1 LKPLAITLGDP
12 AGIGTEV
19 VLRAIAS
26 RQFSRPL
33 HLFGSWRFTRDTAER
48 LGLPLPPVESEEG
61 AAIRFTDSGDGGAHA
76 LEFGQVRPEFG
87 RAALDAIEAALD
99 AIERGECGGMVTA
112 PIQKESIVASGSDF
126 HGHTELLAARAGLTT
141 YGRDFAM
148 YFDSPQLRVALLS
161 VHIPLRDAIER
172 VSQSSVFELSLLVDR
187 EAGRLIGR
195 RPRIAVAGLNPHGG
209 EGGLFGSEESEI
221 RRGVERA
228 AGAGLAISGP
238 HSPDTVFHAACNGRF
253 DLVVAMY
260 HDQGLIPVKTLA
272 FEQSVNVTLGLPW
285 LRCSVDHGTAFDIAG
300 KGTADPAPMAYAID
314 WADRHLERMS
324 R

>member
-19 VLRAIAS
+19 VLRAIAA
-26 RQFSRPL
+26 RRFSRPL

-48 LGLPLPPVESEEG
+48 LGLPLDE
-61 AAIRFTDSGDGGAHA
+61 ATLRFIDSGDGGAHS
-76 LEFGQVRPEFG
+76 LEFGQIRPEYG
-87 RAALDAIEAALD
+87 KVALNAIDAALAAID
-99 AIERGECGGMVTA
+99 RGECGGLVTA

-126 HGHTELLAARAGLTT
+126 HGHTELLAAHAGLTT

-161 VHIPLRDAIER
+161 VHLPLREAIER
-172 VSQSSVFELSLLVDR
+172 VSQSAVLDLAFLVDR
-187 EAGRLIGR
+187 EAGRLLGR
-195 RPRIAVAGLNPHGG
+195 RPRIAVAGLNPHAG

-228 AGAGLAISGP
+228 AAAGLSISGP
-238 HSPDTVFHAACNGRF
+238 HSPDTVFHAARKGVF
-253 DLVVAMY
+253 DLVIAMY

-300 KGTADPAPMAYAID
+300 TGVADPAPMICAIE
-314 WADRHLERMS
+314 WADRNLERMS